1 MDSFIKEVVVKT
13 GETSNLKMRK
23 PNILKEQYKVHGFID
38 IYTIHYST
46 YIIVKFQYFL

>member
-38 IYTIHYST
+38 IYTIPDTKTH
-46 YIIVKFQYFL
+46 VRVLRFC